1 MERMETTDVLII
13 GGGLAGERCA
23 MEAAAAGLR
32 VTILSLVPPRR
43 SHSCAAQ
50 GGMQAALGNCVK
62 AEGDSPDLHFL
73 DTVRGS
79 DWGADQEVARIFA
92 DNAPIAV
99 RELAHYGVPWTRLRP
114 GPNQYHI
121 KGQQVVIDEPAE
133 KEGLIMHRDFGGTA
147 KWRACY
153 AAAGTGHAALYAVDG
168 EVVRLGVTVRDR
180 TEALSLIHDGDRCLG
195 AVTRCLRSGQLGAV
209 MAPVTVIATGGYGRI
224 YGGYT
229 TNATINEGTGAS
241 LALDT
246 GEVPLGNMEAVQFHP
261 TGLWPSGILVTEGCR
276 GDGGYLLN
284 ADMERFMVELEPAK
298 QELASR
304 DVVSRHMIQQ
314 ILDGKGVD
322 HPAGPHLWL
331 DLRHLGEEHLTT
343 KLREVYEICRDF
355 LGITP
360 WEELIPVRPSQHYS
374 MGGVRVNKDGE
385 AYSLG
390 GLFAAGEAAC
400 WDMHGFN
407 RLGGNSLAETIVAG
421 RIVGKAVSEAAAGA
435 ELDAPTGLAREFIAR
450 ERARIADWLDRPDGG
465 PSVFKLRDRMG
476 EVMMTQV
483 GIFRNGEDLEQAVE
497 ALRGLLDEVD
507 QASLACKAPGV
518 NPELSFA
525 LRLKGMLRLALVT
538 AQGALARK
546 ESRGAHCRTDYPD
559 RDDASWLNRTLV
571 RWGRDEVEPRFS
583 YEPVGLLDLP
593 PGHRGYGK
601 AKHVEMG
608 MSLDEYNASV
618 RESQRQHG
626 MRETRSPHGA
636 ALRPGAWRDAEVRA
650 GLKEI
655 GSETHA

>member
-1 MERMETTDVLII
+1 
-13 GGGLAGERCA
+13 
-23 MEAAAAGLR
+23 MEAAGAGHE
-32 VTILSLVPPRR
+32 VTIISLVPPRR

-62 AEGDSPDLHFL
+62 AAGDSPDLHFL

-79 DWGADQEVARIFA
+79 DWGADQEVVRMFA
-92 DNAPIAV
+92 DSAPIAV
-99 RELAHYGVPWTRLRP
+99 RELAHFGVPWTRLRP

-121 KGQQVVIDEPAE
+121 KGERVVIDEPEENA
-133 KEGLIMHRDFGGTA
+133 GLIMHRDFGGTA

-168 EVVRLGVTVRDR
+168 EVVRLGVQVKDR
-180 TEALSLIHDGDRCLG
+180 TEALALIHDGRRCWG
-195 AVTRCLRSGQLGAV
+195 AVTRCLRTGSLGVILAKC
-209 MAPVTVIATGGYGRI
+209 TVIATGGYGRI
-224 YGGYT
+224 YGQYT

-246 GEVPLGNMEAVQFHP
+246 GRVPLGNMEAVQFHP

-284 ADMERFMVELEPAK
+284 NAMERFMVELEPAK

-304 DVVSRHMIQQ
+304 DVVSRHMMQQ

-355 LGITP
+355 LGIKP
-360 WEELIPVRPSQHYS
+360 WEDLIPVRPSQHYS

-385 AYSLG
+385 AYSLA
-390 GLFAAGEAAC
+390 GLYAAGEAAC

-421 RIVGKAVSEAAAGA
+421 RIVGRTVASHAGGV
-435 ELDAPTGLAREFIAR
+435 EIDIPISLANEFLASVQQRIDGWMAR
-450 ERARIADWLDRPDGG
+450 SGEG
-465 PSVFKLRDRMG
+465 PSVYKIRDAIG
-476 EVMMTQV
+476 EVMINKV
-483 GIFRNGEDLEQAVE
+483 GIFRTGAELEEAVVE
-497 ALRGLLDEVD
+497 LRRLHDQVD
-507 QASLACKAPGV
+507 AAVLTCRAPGP

-525 LRLKGMLRLALVT
+525 LRLKGMAKLALIT
-538 AQGALARK
+538 AMGALARK
-546 ESRGAHCRTDYPD
+546 ESRGAHCRTDFPE
-559 RDDASWLNRTLV
+559 RDDANWLSRTLV
-571 RWGRDEVEPRFS
+571 RWGRDDEAPSFE
-583 YEPVGLLDLP
+583 YEPVGFLDLP
-593 PGHRGYGK
+593 PGDRGYGQ
-601 AKHVEMG
+601 AKRVEMTG
-608 MSLDEYNASV
+608 TLEEYNAGV
-618 RESQRQHG
+618 VEGQRGHG
-626 MRETRSPHGA
+626 MLDPVEPVGTH
-636 ALRPGAWRDAEVRA
+636 LRPGAWRDAEERA
-650 GLKEI
+650 GLGKI
-655 GSETHA
+655 GGGH